1 MAEIPVT
8 SLTIGIA
15 ATPDDRRRLARLL
28 GDTEAF
34 LIVSSVDQARK
45 FLDIVSSPESPADPA
60 AVSRGVALLRDA
72 DPGSVAGD
80 AVFAGGVAGDAV
92 IARGLT
98 HEAFDS
104 TPHDAATPDPVL
116 PVRRADVE
124 SSSRRADLES
134 PARGLSAESAARRA
148 DAGSPLRQADVQS
161 PTRPGGTES
170 ADRRTGTDSPA
181 RQVQS
186 PVRRTSPDQPS
197 GLRVDSDRRVL
208 RWQDREIDLTPL
220 EHDFLNCLVASP
232 GQVWTYK
239 RLHLEV
245 WGNEHLGR
253 GSDLHS
259 VVRRIRRKLTWLGTS
274 ASIQSVRGVGFRFAS
289 H

>member
-45 FLDIVSSPESPADPA
+45 FLDIVSSPESTTVPA
-60 AVSRGVALLRDA
+60 ARQAIIRDA

-80 AVFAGGVAGDAV
+80 AVFAGGVAGDEV
-92 IARGLT
+92 IARSHPGDT
-98 HEAFDS
+98 AV
-104 TPHDAATPDPVL
+104 PYGRPD
-116 PVRRADVE
+116 DTII
-124 SSSRRADLES
+124 
-134 PARGLSAESAARRA
+134 ARGAVVTAALAAVAA
-148 DAGSPLRQADVQS
+148 DG
-161 PTRPGGTES
+161 
-170 ADRRTGTDSPA
+170 TGTSGEIASPEPP
-181 RQVQS
+181 Q
-186 PVRRTSPDQPS
+186 
-197 GLRVDSDRRVL
+197 LRVDSDRRVL

-220 EHDFLNCLVASP
+220 EHDFLSCLVASP
-232 GQVWTYK
+232 GQIWTYK

-259 VVRRIRRKLTWLGTS
+259 VVRRVRRKLAWLGAS
-274 ASIQSVRGVGFRFAS
+274 AHIQSVRGVGFRYAS

>member
-45 FLDIVSSPESPADPA
+45 FLDIVGSPESTTATA
-60 AVSRGVALLRDA
+60 AVARGVTLIRDA

-80 AVFAGGVAGDAV
+80 TVFAGGVAGDEV
-92 IARGLT
+92 IARGRSGDT
-98 HEAFDS
+98 VIARGAVV
-104 TPHDAATPDPVL
+104 TAAL
-116 PVRRADVE
+116 ASGAADVAGRTE
-124 SSSRRADLES
+124 T
-134 PARGLSAESAARRA
+134 PAPAAAPEPAE
-148 DAGSPLRQADVQS
+148 P
-161 PTRPGGTES
+161 
-170 ADRRTGTDSPA
+170 
-181 RQVQS
+181 
-186 PVRRTSPDQPS
+186 PV
-197 GLRVDSDRRVL
+197 LRVDSDRRVL

-220 EHDFLNCLVASP
+220 EHDFLSCLVASP
-232 GQVWTYK
+232 GQIWTYK

-259 VVRRIRRKLTWLGTS
+259 VVRRIRRKLAWLGAS
-274 ASIQSVRGVGFRFAS
+274 ARIQSVRGVGFRYAS

>member
-45 FLDIVSSPESPADPA
+45 FLDIVGSPESTTVDA
-60 AVSRGVALLRDA
+60 AVRRGAALARDTN
-72 DPGSVAGD
+72 PGSVGGD
-80 AVFAGGVAGDAV
+80 AVFSGGVAGDA
-92 IARGLT
+92 ISASGET
-98 HEAFDS
+98 IFSDGTTSA
-104 TPHDAATPDPVL
+104 
-116 PVRRADVE
+116 
-124 SSSRRADLES
+124 S
-134 PARGLSAESAARRA
+134 PAVEPPAEATTVASRGETAL
-148 DAGSPLRQADVQS
+148 AG
-161 PTRPGGTES
+161 
-170 ADRRTGTDSPA
+170 
-181 RQVQS
+181 
-186 PVRRTSPDQPS
+186 
-197 GLRVDSDRRVL
+197 GLRVDSDRRVA
-208 RWQDREIDLTPL
+208 RWEGREIDLTPL
-220 EHDFLNCLVASP
+220 EHDFLRCLVASP

-259 VVRRIRRKLTWLGTS
+259 VVRRIRRKLAWLGTS
-274 ASIQSVRGVGFRFAS
+274 ARIQSVRGVGFRYAS